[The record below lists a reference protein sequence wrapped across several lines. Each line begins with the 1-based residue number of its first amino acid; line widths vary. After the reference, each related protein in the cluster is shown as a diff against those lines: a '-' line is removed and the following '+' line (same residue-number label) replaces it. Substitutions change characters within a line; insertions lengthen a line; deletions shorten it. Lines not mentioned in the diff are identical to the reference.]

1 MAKNDLQ
8 VVKHPGPR
16 REYLAEDRNTS
27 SQSATMKP
35 GEPVKVGGT
44 GNNFTCLIASGDP
57 VAGTDEFIGVVA
69 KESDETSSANG
80 NVEVTTLIPVITTI
94 RGKATTSTDV
104 DTESDLNGILGDWVT
119 FSYDDTN
126 FTIFAGEGSDP
137 DVHGLKI
144 VGGDINDYTVDVIVH
159 ASACEASPSW

>member
-1 MAKNDLQ
+1 MAENDLQ

-16 REYLAEDRNTS
+16 RKYRAEDRTTS

-44 GNNFTCLIASGDP
+44 GNNFAALIASGDP
-57 VAGTDEFIGVVA
+57 EAGTDEFIGVVA
-69 KESDETSSANG
+69 KESDETSSADG
-80 NVEVTTLIPVITTI
+80 HVEVTTVIPVITVI
-94 RGKATTSTDV
+94 RGKATTTTNV
-104 DTESDLNGILGDWVT
+104 DTESELNAILGDWVT

-126 FTIFAGEGSDP
+126 FTIYAKEGSDP

-144 VGGDINDYTVDVIVH
+144 VDGDINNYTVDVIAH
-159 ASACEASPSW
+159 GSACEASPSW